1 MVEESELE
9 SRYQEMM
16 AGLQLISVIMQSGSF
31 ERNVD
36 AGPGKADVNVEKSV
50 EFSVEQDRKRF
61 RFLDNLTLTMKL
73 SESDTQITKIIC
85 GLQLTYSSPIE
96 VDEDL
101 VEAFAERNLNLHSWP
116 YQREFVQNAT
126 SRMEIP
132 QIRLPLLLSATKE

>member
-1 MVEESELE
+1 MAEESELE

-16 AGLQLISVIMQSGSF
+16 AGLQLISVLMQNASF

-36 AGPGKADVNVEKSV
+36 AGLGKADVHVEKAV
-50 EFSVEQDRKRF
+50 EFSVEEDKKRF

-73 SESDTQITKIIC
+73 SESDTQIIKIKC

-96 VDEDL
+96 VDTDL

-116 YQREFVQNAT
+116 YQREFVQDAT

-132 QIRLPLLLSATKE
+132 PIRLPLLLTATKE